1 MKQSTKIIIIM
12 MMRMRMRMRMI
23 IMGGGRQEM

>member
-12 MMRMRMRMRMI
+12 MMRMRMRMI